1 MPFIA
6 GKSETLVPIDNG
18 FLGRARKKF
27 QSCCLKNEIEDYD
40 LGYGFVLF
48 CLYMLDGSQQML

>member
-1 MPFIA
+1 M
-6 GKSETLVPIDNG
+6 GKDEELDPIDTG
-18 FLGRARKKF
+18 FLGRARKKL
-27 QSCCLKNEIEDYD
+27 QSCCLKNEIEDSD